1 MISEEL
7 SRIAKERG
15 WPPDLTQRVAALR
28 VPIAE
33 LNSWGW
39 SGLSLEQ
46 TAAQLAWHERLTSGD
61 LRGRDAAYT
70 DNDAFSDLWADSPE
84 EIGEWEITVERGPDA
99 FAQFKLQ
106 ENVHLPVLAL
116 GPELIA
122 CCGFSRRNVLM
133 AVAYPWFMDR
143 RCGCGARRGGW
154 ATATRCDGS
163 AVRPRYRGQPSANMT
178 SCARRTSRS

>member
-1 MISEEL
+1 MPERQDNPDLHLEPPISEAL
-7 SRIAKERG
+7 SHIAKERG
-15 WPPDLTQRVAALR
+15 WPPDLTRRVAALR

-61 LRGRDAAYT
+61 LRGRDA
-70 DNDAFSDLWADSPE
+70 
-84 EIGEWEITVERGPDA
+84 

-116 GPELIA
+116 GPQLIA
-122 CCGFSRRNVLM
+122 CCGFSRRNVLI
-133 AVAYPWFMDR
+133 AGRCVSVVYGQALRVR
-143 RCGCGARRGGW
+143 RSARRMGYGDQVQRLGGSP
-154 ATATRCDGS
+154 AIS
-163 AVRPRYRGQPSANMT
+163 RPA
-178 SCARRTSRS
+178 